1 MCMIVLVGIRDILW
15 PKKVPKDGKIVQ
27 KRLSSFL
34 DIQLLLAPSRG
45 TGSYLHRFIEHAQK
59 VTQSYWAGLFHCY
72 DDPRIPQTSNAI
84 EGLFGF
90 GKRILRKCGGRKSTA
105 NGCGSAGGSFF
116 LFTAAL
122 HACTSRKE
130 REILLSEYFPKD
142 YWDARQK
149 QAQIRA
155 PESKRRQYARTPDAY
170 LERISQNWEKTQ
182 V

>member
-1 MCMIVLVGIRDILW
+1 MCMIVLIGIRNILW
-15 PKKVPKDGKIVQ
+15 PKKPPKDGKIVQ

-34 DIQLLLAPSRG
+34 DVQLLLAPSRG
-45 TGSYLHRFIEHAQK
+45 RGSYLRRFVEHAQK
-59 VTQSYWAGLFHCY
+59 LTQSYWPGLFHCY
-72 DDPRIPQTSNAI
+72 DDPRIPQTSNVI

-122 HACTSRKE
+122 HAFIPRKN
-130 REILLSEYFPKD
+130 REELLSTYSPKD
-142 YWDARQK
+142 YWNARQK

-155 PESKRRQYARTPDAY
+155 PESKRRQYARAPDTY
-170 LERISQNWEKTQ
+170 LERISQKWEKTQ
-182 V
+182 I